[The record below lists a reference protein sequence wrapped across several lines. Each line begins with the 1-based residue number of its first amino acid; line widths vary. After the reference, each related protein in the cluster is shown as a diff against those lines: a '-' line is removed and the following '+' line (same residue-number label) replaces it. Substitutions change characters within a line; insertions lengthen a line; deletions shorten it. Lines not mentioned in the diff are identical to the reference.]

1 MTARQIFSLGIRH
14 MLVAVLSFSTMNL
27 LVKLMPHIPP
37 MELVF
42 FRCSISL
49 LICLYL
55 LHRAGVSWLGENRPL
70 LFFRGICGTAALL
83 LFFITLKKI
92 PFAGAVTLAYTS
104 PVFSAMLGAWLLKE
118 RLSAAQW
125 GFITLSLAGVAAL
138 KGFDARIPVGYLLL
152 GLGSA
157 VFSALAYMLV
167 RRLKGREHPVV
178 VVLHFQ
184 LVGTVA
190 GGVVSAFDFQ
200 TPQPWDWPM
209 LLGVGLLTQLGQL
222 HLTKALQTEK
232 LGTAS
237 SMNFLGVL
245 YAALWGVL
253 LFQERIT
260 LANIAAMALIAT
272 GVVGNVIA
280 GKRAEVIASA
290 HVVRPYSEGEGDE
303 ACPRGSTH

>member
-1 MTARQIFSLGIRH
+1 
-14 MLVAVLSFSTMNL
+14 MNL

-42 FRCSISL
+42 FRCLISL

-55 LHRAGVSWLGENRPL
+55 LRRAGVGWLGENRL
-70 LFFRGICGTAALL
+70 LLLFRGICGTAALL

-125 GFITLSLAGVAAL
+125 GFIAMSLTGVAAL
-138 KGFDARIPVGYLLL
+138 KGFDARIPVEYLLL

-184 LVGTVA
+184 LVGTIA
-190 GGVVSAFDFQ
+190 GAAASAIDFQ
-200 TPQPWDWPM
+200 MPQHWDWLM
-209 LLGVGLLTQLGQL
+209 LLGIGLLTQLGQL

-232 LGTAS
+232 LGIAS

-245 YAALWGVL
+245 YAALWGAL
-253 LFQERIT
+253 LFQERVT
-260 LANIAAMALIAT
+260 LANAAAMALIAA
-272 GVVGNVIA
+272 GVVGNVVA

-290 HVVRPYSEGEGDE
+290 HVVKPYSEGEAEEPGKTSQS
-303 ACPRGSTH
+303 RTFNR